1 MTIKKGMRW
10 NKDVICMSLSLFN
23 RNTAAYRDLIQNNW
37 LHLPSEQLIKLYK
50 NAVQQKPGI
59 VPDLMLWMTNE
70 AIRQNRL
77 QKDTV
82 GGIILDEMAIQ

>member
-1 MTIKKGMRW
+1 MKIKMRW
-10 NKDVICMSLSLFN
+10 DKDVICMPLSLYN

-37 LHLPSEQLIKLYK
+37 LQLPSAQLIK

-59 VPDLMLWMTNE
+59 VPDMMLWMTNE
-70 AIRQNRL
+70 AIRQNIL

-82 GGIILDEMAIQ
+82 GE